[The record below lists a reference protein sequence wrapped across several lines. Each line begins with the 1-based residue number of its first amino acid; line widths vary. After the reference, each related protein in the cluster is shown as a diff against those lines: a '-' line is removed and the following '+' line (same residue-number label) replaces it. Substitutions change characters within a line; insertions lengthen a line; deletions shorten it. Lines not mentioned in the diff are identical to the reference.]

1 MGEGV
6 RFRGKKEIA
15 GVVCHPAQAGDTS
28 RCGEIMVESA
38 YAQLCSG
45 NTKEALFM
53 FQEVRD
59 VALARRDDFL
69 SQVKV
74 RGRGWIVRCGS
85 PQIFLLCVG
94 LHNRFI

>member
-1 MGEGV
+1 M
-6 RFRGKKEIA
+6 F
-15 GVVCHPAQAGDTS
+15 HPAQASDTS
-28 RCGEIMVESA
+28 RCGEIMAESA
-38 YAQLCSG
+38 YAQFYSG

-74 RGRGWIVRCGS
+74 RGR
-85 PQIFLLCVG
+85 
-94 LHNRFI
+94 